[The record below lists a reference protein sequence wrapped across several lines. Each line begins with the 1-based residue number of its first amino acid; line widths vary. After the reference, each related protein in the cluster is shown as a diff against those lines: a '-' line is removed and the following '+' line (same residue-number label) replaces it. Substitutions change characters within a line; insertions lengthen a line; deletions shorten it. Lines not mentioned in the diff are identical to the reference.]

1 MSKRPRGRPLT
12 AANAFA
18 PSLNDRIA
26 DRVAQAARA
35 LERDRG
41 APTVRREVSPD
52 PLHHVASLRAVFRE
66 LQAAHRQYRA
76 RTGQASSPALRKA
89 AHAFKR
95 TPSVAS
101 LAAVAAYLDEL
112 KLLRW

>member
-1 MSKRPRGRPLT
+1 MSKRPRGRPSA
-12 AANAFA
+12 AANAFS
-18 PSLNDRIA
+18 PSLNDRLT
-26 DRVAQAARA
+26 DRVAKAARA
-35 LERDRG
+35 LEAERG
-41 APTVRREVSPD
+41 VHPEAREASPD

-101 LAAVAAYLDEL
+101 LAAVAAYLDEM